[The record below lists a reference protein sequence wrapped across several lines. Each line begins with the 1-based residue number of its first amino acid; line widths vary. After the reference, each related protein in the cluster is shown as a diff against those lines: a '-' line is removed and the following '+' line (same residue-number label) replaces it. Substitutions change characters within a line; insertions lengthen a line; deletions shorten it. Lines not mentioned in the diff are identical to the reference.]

1 MEDFVTIEIA
11 KKLKKK
17 GFKELCTHFY
27 RNETSIPQE
36 TFCGLRSN
44 THHKWSFNSMEV
56 KLKDTH
62 VRVQVNIVDAPTIS
76 QVLKWL
82 RKEKELHV
90 VFPFYEDKGFYYYVQ
105 RIGNAARIVSSFND
119 SDTCFDT
126 AELAAIAGIEYCLDN
141 LI

>member
-1 MEDFVTIEIA
+1 MEIVSFEIA
-11 KKLKKK
+11 KKLKEK

-27 RNETSIPQE
+27 RNKTLKPQDM
-36 TFCGLRSN
+36 FCGLRSN
-44 THHKWSFNSMEV
+44 MHHKWSFNSMEV

-62 VRVQVNIVDAPTIS
+62 ERIQVNIIDAPTIS

-82 RKEKELHV
+82 RKEKKLHV

-105 RIGNAARIVSSFND
+105 RIGNAARIVSSFDD

-126 AELAAIAGIEYCLDN
+126 AELAALAGIKYCLDN